1 MRATEPKDELTPA
14 AEARR
19 YVENARTLINRKSV
33 SQDGLLLANE
43 IINRC
48 ELLYKEKTVCFEKP

>member
-33 SQDGLLLANE
+33 SQDSLLLANE

-48 ELLYKEKTVCFEKP
+48 ECILE

>member
-33 SQDGLLLANE
+33 SQDGLLFADE
-43 IINRC
+43 IIKRC
-48 ELLYKEKTVCFEKP
+48 ECILE